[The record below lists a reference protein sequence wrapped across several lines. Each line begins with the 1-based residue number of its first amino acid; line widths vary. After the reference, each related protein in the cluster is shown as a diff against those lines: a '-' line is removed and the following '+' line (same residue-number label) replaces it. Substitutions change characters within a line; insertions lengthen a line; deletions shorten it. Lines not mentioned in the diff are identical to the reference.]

1 MKKTNPKSKKDL
13 FAKIDLGVRL
23 GVAHALA
30 EHKRM
35 GQSIVVWRNGKI
47 VTIPPEKIKIQ
58 KKILN
63 SKF

>member
-1 MKKTNPKSKKDL
+1 MKKTKPKSL
-13 FAKIDLGVRL
+13 SQKIDLGVRL

-47 VTIPPEKIKIQ
+47 VTIPAKNIKIP
-58 KKILN
+58 KEILN
-63 SKF
+63 FEF

>member
-1 MKKTNPKSKKDL
+1 MTKSKKAKPKKDFL
-13 FAKIDLGVRL
+13 EKIDLGVRL

-47 VTIPPEKIKIQ
+47 VTIPAKNIKIP
-58 KKILN
+58 KEI
-63 SKF
+63 